1 MTKKKFR
8 KKSINVS
15 YGRNKKQLDSFEDD
29 VVAHFS
35 VNVGFQTNVRGVKY
49 VPPPRCACK
58 SCDTTGKRLPRA
70 CTFNS
75 FIKRRQGE
83 IFLLPFPFFFLR
95 LINFGPKT
103 KFLNHTL

>member
-29 VVAHFS
+29 IVAHFS
-35 VNVGFQTNVRGVKY
+35 VNVGFQTNVRRVKY
-49 VPPPRCACK
+49 LPPPPRCACK

-75 FIKRRQGE
+75 FIKRRQRE
-83 IFLLPFPFFFLR
+83 TFPFLFLR
-95 LINFGPKT
+95 LINFGLKT